1 MKLGIDDAAVG
12 ISEEGGPY
20 PPYIIEDALLP
31 EAVLKVKSQKR
42 VYPSL
47 LVTARLMHIQCKSE
61 SFQENLQAAYGYI
74 RKKEEIGSHEKAAHD
89 ANVRRTTE
97 KEGIG

>member
-31 EAVLKVKSQKR
+31 EAVLNGKEPEARIPHFWLQHGLCTFNAKVNASKKICRQR
-42 VYPSL
+42 TGIFV
-47 LVTARLMHIQCKSE
+47 R
-61 SFQENLQAAYGYI
+61 
-74 RKKEEIGSHEKAAHD
+74 RKK
-89 ANVRRTTE
+89 
-97 KEGIG
+97 

>member
-1 MKLGIDDAAVG
+1 MKLGIDDAAAG

-42 VYPSL
+42 VYLTFGYS
-47 LVTARLMHIQCKSE
+47 TA
-61 SFQENLQAAYGYI
+61 Y
-74 RKKEEIGSHEKAAHD
+74 AHSMQ
-89 ANVRRTTE
+89 
-97 KEGIG
+97 K